1 MQTLAV
7 PASSLASQ
15 LPQGFELSLESLR
28 TLFHYN
34 FVIQLSVCRADR
46 PVA

>member
-1 MQTLAV
+1 MQTLTV

-15 LPQGFELSLESLR
+15 LPQGFELSLENLR
-28 TLFHYN
+28 TPFHYN

-46 PVA
+46 SVA